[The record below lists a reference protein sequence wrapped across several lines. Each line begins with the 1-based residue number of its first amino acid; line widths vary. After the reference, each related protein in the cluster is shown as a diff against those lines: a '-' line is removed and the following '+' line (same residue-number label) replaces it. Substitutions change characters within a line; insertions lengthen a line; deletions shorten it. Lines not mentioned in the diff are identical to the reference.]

1 MLNDCHVHMVLDGEN
16 YKTAMGQHREKVQDK
31 WIRDTLEKYRQAG
44 VTYLRDGGD
53 ALGVA
58 KRASEI
64 AEEYGVEYRTPLFPI
79 CRKGRYGAFIGK
91 TFEDFTG
98 YRALVN
104 EVVQNGGDFIK
115 IMISGLMDFDHFG
128 VITST
133 PLTKDEIHDMIA
145 YAHDRGMAVMAH
157 ANGAQTIRD
166 ALDAGVDSIEHGAY
180 MDDECVA
187 QMAQSKAV
195 WTPTAVT
202 IGNLIDCGRYPN
214 EVLEPLLQLHL
225 KNVKKCAQMGGKIA
239 VGSDAGAYR
248 VPHVKGL
255 KDEIE
260 LLTGAIGTDSMELLE
275 QSERLIRERFQHNG

>member
-64 AEEYGVEYRTPLFPI
+64 AEEYGVEYRTPLFLI

-187 QMAQSKAV
+187 QMAQSKAI

-255 KDEIE
+255 KDEIK
-260 LLTGAIGTDSMELLE
+260 LLTGAIGTNSMELLE
-275 QSERLIRERFQHNG
+275 QSERLIRERFKHNG